1 MTATAST
8 PAVERP
14 GHLPPTTG
22 DLPRTGG
29 RSRSPLAS
37 EVVLALV
44 VAALGWVAVWVALE
58 LGDLLAPATGGTTA
72 AGGDPQ
78 PSAVRVVVSVV
89 TGLAVAA
96 LTWAFVSRAGR
107 ARRTTSDPLVLALAG
122 VVLSGTGTAVLHGTR
137 WGTDGLYSDA
147 GFRTQTVTRFADTAG
162 LADYAYRD
170 LPAYYP
176 PLVPWL
182 QGRAADLLGVP
193 GWTVMKPTQLL
204 VCLLLPLV
212 SWLLWRRV
220 LPGRRAAW
228 VAAVVAVATALPLKP
243 DEWLVLTLA
252 VPWWLEVCRG
262 VRAPGRRTLGAVG
275 QGLVLGGLLLT
286 HTYFFAPLAIA
297 TAVGMAV
304 DLVRRRPVHPRVG
317 PGLVTGLVAVVVAAP
332 SWAGPAW
339 LRLQGA
345 SSDSLQLRWSPRGFD
360 RPPLPWPTDPRGVL
374 EAVGVIWILWALR
387 RRSRL
392 AGGLLVALVS
402 AYVFMVGGQLLQP
415 AGVTVLPEKSD
426 ELIEALLAAA
436 GVLGLADVVQ
446 RRRGWARPVVAG
458 VAVVVVASLGVV
470 ATTQSLW
477 RGAVQQAMAA
487 QHMRYPDGSFPAG
500 GMTPPSLRWH
510 PWGVEPGASGASV
523 AEVAAAWERLTGRPP
538 GADDVV
544 VSARADLSATVP
556 VHLFVSWKSI
566 YSHPQGRFED
576 RLAVL
581 EEVSRCTTPACAHGL
596 LADNDVEAVDGL
608 VLNRDRRGLFVSV
621 TVDTFPEAWERRTI
635 RFDDTLFAE
644 PWFATERLSRVEV
657 VTLRGR

>member
-1 MTATAST
+1 
-8 PAVERP
+8 
-14 GHLPPTTG
+14 
-22 DLPRTGG
+22 
-29 RSRSPLAS
+29 
-37 EVVLALV
+37 VVLALV
-44 VAALGWVAVWVALE
+44 LAALGWVAVWVALE
-58 LGDLLAPATGGTTA
+58 LGDLIAPGGFA
-72 AGGDPQ
+72 SIGGDPQ
-78 PSAVRVVVSVV
+78 PSAVRVVVSVA
-89 TGLAVAA
+89 TGLAITA
-96 LTWAFVSRAGR
+96 LTWAFVSRADR

-137 WGTDGLYSDA
+137 WAMDGLYSDA

-162 LADYAYRD
+162 LADYAYRN

-176 PLVPWL
+176 PLLPWL

-193 GWTVMKPTQLL
+193 GWTVMKPTQLV
-204 VCLLLPLV
+204 VCLLLPIA

-220 LPGRRAAW
+220 VPGRRAAW

-243 DEWLVLTLA
+243 DEWLLLALA

-262 VRAPGRRTLGAVG
+262 VRAPGRRTLGAVA

-297 TAVGMAV
+297 TAIGMTV
-304 DLVRRRPVHPRVG
+304 DLVRRRPVHPRIG

-345 SSDSLQLRWSPRGFD
+345 ASDSLQLRWSPPGFD
-360 RPPLPWPTDPRGVL
+360 RPPLPLPTDPRGVL
-374 EAVGVIWILWALR
+374 EAVGVVWVLWAL

-392 AGGLLVALVS
+392 AGGLLMALVA

-415 AGVTVLPEKSD
+415 AGVTVLPEKTD

-436 GVLGLADVVQ
+436 GVLALAEVVQ
-446 RRRGWARPVVAG
+446 HRRVWLTARPVVAS

-470 ATTQSLW
+470 AATQSLW
-477 RGAVQQAMAA
+477 RGTARQAMAA

-523 AEVAAAWERLTGRPP
+523 AEVAAAWQRLTGRPP
-538 GADDVV
+538 DSDDVV

-556 VHLFVSWKSI
+556 VRLFVTWKSI
-566 YSHPQGRFED
+566 YSHPQGRFAD

-581 EEVSRCTTPACAHGL
+581 EQVARCTTPACAYRL
-596 LADNDVEAVDGL
+596 LSNNDVEPVDGL
-608 VLNRDRRGLFVSV
+608 VLNRDERGLYVSV
-621 TVDTFPEAWERRTI
+621 AVDTFPEGWERRTV
-635 RFDDTLFAE
+635 RFDDTLFAT
-644 PWFATERLSRVEV
+644 PWFATEKLSGVDV
-657 VTLRGR
+657 VTLRER